1 MLWYCIECY
10 GMIWYGVVW
19 YCMVLYCIVLYCIV
33 SSFRVPKISSPKCP
47 LCDNNHWL
55 SQCQQFR
62 KMSLIERFKLM
73 RRKGLC
79 DNCLTRGHLARN
91 CPKESFCKVQDCKEK
106 HSTILICHTFPY
118 YTKPYYKTSVEAT

>member
-1 MLWYCIECY
+1 MEAKTRA
-10 GMIWYGVVW
+10 
-19 YCMVLYCIVLYCIV
+19 
-33 SSFRVPKISSPKCP
+33 SSHPIFGNPSYETKDDQKESNRNRRSDGNSRSNFDIDNQDESSSYVPTKSSPKCP
-47 LCDNNHWL
+47 ECDNNHWL

-62 KMSLIERFKLM
+62 KMTLIERFKLV

-106 HSTILICHTFPY
+106 HSTCISP
-118 YTKPYYKTSVEAT
+118 